1 MNVNTYFGVR
11 SLETVTKTISS
22 LDTSAQ
28 CALFLGIGIAV
39 YGYFKYGKGN
49 KTNYKCKKA

>member
-11 SLETVTKTISS
+11 SLEAVTKTISS
-22 LDTSAQ
+22 MDPSAQ

-49 KTNYKCKKA
+49 KANGKCKKA